1 MSEETFKLID
11 DDSFSM
17 DVAEPLPSHSEFAS
31 LNWDQL
37 LQQATKT
44 EYNLAK
50 WKFKFHR
57 MHLAVQRQMNKLTN
71 KTMEFNFHP
80 FDLETIPD
88 VVKISKSCEK
98 KYKDYEFW
106 ALLNAV
112 EKLEHEKMLFRAKY
126 EVLAEII
133 KEYF

>member
-11 DDSFSM
+11 DDSFSLEL
-17 DVAEPLPSHSEFAS
+17 AEPTTSHSEFAS

-37 LQQATKT
+37 FQQAIKS

-50 WKFKFHR
+50 WKFKFYR
-57 MHLAVQRQMNKLTN
+57 MHLAVQRQMNKLQN
-71 KTMEFNFHP
+71 KMMEFTFHP

-88 VVKISKSCEK
+88 IIKISKACDK
-98 KYKDYEFW
+98 KYKDFEYW

-112 EKLEHEKMLFRAKY
+112 EKIENEKNIFRAKY

-133 KEYF
+133 KNHF

>member
-1 MSEETFKLID
+1 MSEETFNLID
-11 DDSFSM
+11 DDSFSLELA
-17 DVAEPLPSHSEFAS
+17 DPLPSHSEFAS

-37 LQQATKT
+37 FQQAIKS

-57 MHLAVQRQMNKLTN
+57 MHLAVQRQMSKLKNKS
-71 KTMEFNFHP
+71 MEFNFHP

-88 VVKISKSCEK
+88 FVKISKACEK
-98 KYKDYEFW
+98 KYKDHEYW
-106 ALLNAV
+106 ALLTCV
-112 EKLEHEKMLFRAKY
+112 EKLEIEKNIFRAKY
-126 EVLAEII
+126 EVLAEIV